1 MQRSSS
7 DRPLV
12 LVVDEVP
19 PLLKLLQLELGFQ
32 GLEMD
37 TVLLEN
43 NPLSKA
49 EAIQPDA
56 IVVGAVIP
64 TPELYNLIEQLKVAV
79 PSKLLFVNG
88 TGNDSDT
95 ALALQMGADDAIS
108 RPFLPEVL
116 GMHIRSLLAIDT
128 PEATQLRRG
137 ALTLDFLRRI
147 VWKGEMKISLG
158 TNEWGL
164 VLALAR
170 SPVTMSAVD
179 LLTTVWGEE
188 YANETNFLVLWID
201 RLRVNLGDDP
211 SHPKLVL
218 GDIEEGYR
226 LVG

>member
-1 MQRSSS
+1 
-7 DRPLV
+7 LV
-12 LVVDEVP
+12 LLVDEVP
-19 PLLKLLQLELGFQ
+19 PVVKLLQLELGFQ
-32 GLEMD
+32 GFEMD

-43 NPLSKA
+43 NPLAKA

-56 IVVGAVIP
+56 IVVGAVMP
-64 TPELYNLIEQLKVAV
+64 TPELYNLMEQLKAAV
-79 PSKLLFVNG
+79 SSKLLFVNG

-95 ALALQMGADDAIS
+95 ALALQVGADDAVS
-108 RPFLPEVL
+108 RPFLPEAL
-116 GMHIRSLLAIDT
+116 GLHIRSLLAIDP

-137 ALTLDFLRRI
+137 MLTLDYLRRI

-170 SPVTMSAVD
+170 APAKMDAKD
-179 LLTTVWGEE
+179 LLTAVWGEE

-211 SHPKLVL
+211 ARPEMVL
-218 GDIEEGYR
+218 GNIEEGYR
-226 LVG
+226 LAG